1 MATAAQQQQFIS
13 QLVDAI
19 RQQSDN
25 YGLFPS
31 VIMGQAIVES
41 GWGQSG
47 LSKNYNNFFGMKASN
62 SQFSPFWIPNV
73 SPVSQMLTREVV
85 NGNDITVN
93 ANWRVYNSLAESIAD
108 HNALIG
114 KAKRYA
120 AALTARTPRE
130 QLQAIK
136 NGGYATAPNY
146 VDTIMNVI
154 DRYNLTQYD
163 NIKPEGT
170 ITVGGKKKAYR
181 VLFALGI
188 VFVAVAVALAVFLII
203 KRKKLK

>member
-25 YGLFPS
+25 YGLLPS

-170 ITVGGKKKAYR
+170 IAEGGKKKAYR
-181 VLFALGI
+181 VLLAVGI
-188 VFVAVAVALAVFLII
+188 VFVAVAVALAVFLIV
-203 KRKKLK
+203 KRKKLN

>member
-1 MATAAQQQQFIS
+1 MATAAQQQQFIA

-19 RQQSDN
+19 RQQDDN

-31 VIMGQAIVES
+31 VIMAQAIVES

-47 LSKNYNNFFGMKASN
+47 LSKNYNNFFGMKASS
-62 SQFSPFWIPNV
+62 SQFSPYWIPNV
-73 SPVSQMLTREVV
+73 SPVSSMLTREFV

-93 ANWRVYNSLAESIAD
+93 ADWRVYNSLAESIAD
-108 HNALIG
+108 HNGLIG

-120 AALTARTPRE
+120 AAKTARTPRE
-130 QLQAIK
+130 QIRAIK

-146 VDTIMNVI
+146 VDAIMNVI

-163 NIKPEGT
+163 DIKAEGT
-170 ITVGGKKKAYR
+170 ISAGGKKKLYSWLIG
-181 VLFALGI
+181 VGS
-188 VFVAVAVALAVFLII
+188 VFVAVAIVMAIILIV
-203 KRKKLK
+203 KRKKH